1 MSIKKNRIT
10 PKESLKKLV
19 EFHKLKQSP
28 TLNTVIMVEKTIQS
42 MEDSL
47 VKISDLK
54 RALPKQIN
62 HNVLK
67 VILEYLEESRK
78 IVYSSK
84 GIVWVR
90 NNSPQM
96 RAALRR
102 SYSWPEDF
110 PDFVQK

>member
-1 MSIKKNRIT
+1 MSTKKEKAT
-10 PKESLKKLV
+10 PKKSLQKLGEV
-19 EFHKLKQSP
+19 HKLKHSP

-42 MEDSL
+42 MDDSL

-84 GIVWVR
+84 GIVWVYAP
-90 NNSPQM
+90 SA
-96 RAALRR
+96 RAQKMLRIAHR
-102 SYSWPEDF
+102 WPEDF
-110 PDFVQK
+110 PDFFQK